1 MSLKGRTAAVTG
13 GARGIGRAYSER
25 LAADGANVVII
36 DRDREG
42 DADRLAK
49 SLHGPGEAL
58 AIAADVSEPEQIAKA
73 CTSVLEQFGRC
84 DIFVNNA
91 AWMPIFD
98 LKSITSEAWRKV
110 QATNVE
116 PIVFF
121 AQAFVPGM
129 LKAGWGRI
137 ITTGS
142 GITVSQIADLAYM
155 SSKGSVHA
163 VTRALANE
171 LAGTPITV
179 NSIAPT
185 VVKTPGFMEHTRPD
199 GPSPEEVS
207 KLVVAQQTIKRE
219 SEPEDLANMLAF
231 LVSDDASFITGQ
243 ILHVDGGFTRTGA

>member
-1 MSLKGRTAAVTG
+1 MGLTGKTAVVTG
-13 GARGIGRAYSER
+13 GARGIGRAYCER

-36 DRDREG
+36 DRDNDSEI
-42 DADRLAK
+42 DNLCK
-49 SLHGPGEAL
+49 SLSGAGETI
-58 AIAADVSEPEQIAKA
+58 AIAADVSEPDQIAGACKA
-73 CTSVLEQFGRC
+73 VIERFGHC

-91 AWMPIFD
+91 AWMPVFD

-116 PIVFF
+116 PIVLF

-137 ITTGS
+137 VTTGS
-142 GITVSQIADLAYM
+142 GITLSQIPDLAYM

-185 VVKTPGFMEHTRPD
+185 VVKTPGFMQHKSPK
-199 GPSPEEVS
+199 GPSPEEVV
-207 KLVVAQQTIKRE
+207 KLVVAQQTVKRE
-219 SEPEDLANMLAF
+219 GVPEDLANMLAF

>member
-1 MSLKGRTAAVTG
+1 MKLRGKTAVVTG
-13 GARGIGRAYSER
+13 GARGIGRAYCER

-36 DRDREG
+36 DRNNDG
-42 DADRLAK
+42 DAEKLAE
-49 SLHGPGEAL
+49 SLQGSGEAM
-58 AIAADVSEPEQIAKA
+58 AIVADVSAPDQIEAA
-73 CTSVLEQFGRC
+73 AGEVLRRFGHC

-91 AWMPIFD
+91 AWMPVFD
-98 LKSITSEAWRKV
+98 LKSITSEDWRKV

-137 ITTGS
+137 VTTGS
-142 GITVSQIADLAYM
+142 GITLSQIPDLAYM

-185 VVKTPGFMEHTRPD
+185 VVKTPGYLEHKRPQ
-199 GPSPEEVS
+199 GPSPEEVV

-231 LVSDDASFITGQ
+231 LVSEDANFITGQ